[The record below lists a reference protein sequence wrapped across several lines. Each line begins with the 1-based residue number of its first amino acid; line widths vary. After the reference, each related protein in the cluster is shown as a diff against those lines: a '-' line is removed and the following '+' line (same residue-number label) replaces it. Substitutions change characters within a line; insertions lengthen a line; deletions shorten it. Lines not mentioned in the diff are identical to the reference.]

1 MIKTKAAFRALR
13 ESCGMTQRDVA
24 DEAGVAVFSVKRWEN
39 EDDSS
44 HQPPDDVWEWLVE
57 CHQGMVAEARESA
70 AEVLALADEER
81 NEGPIA
87 IRYYRT
93 QEALDEAQLPMGMDR
108 PVGYVNAI
116 AMRSAEIIEEAGRE
130 TVLAYDCSMA
140 VEPVEGYAIQPFE

>member
-39 EDDSS
+39 EDESS

-57 CHQGMVAEARESA
+57 CHQNMIAEARGSA
-70 AEVLALADEER
+70 AKALDLADEER
-81 NEGPIA
+81 NGGPIA

-93 QEALDEAQLPMGMDR
+93 QEALDEAQLPLGMDR

-116 AMRSAEIIEEAGRE
+116 AMRAAEIIEEAGRE